1 MSSADTNRLAQNII
15 KSGIFVLCAE
25 CCRVAHVL
33 TALFWAKEFSVVPTR
48 ARWIQM
54 DWRDGDNQPSHKS
67 SKYERDPKELPQ
79 SLEKYFNTRKI
90 VVVKQQQ
97 KKQPNETNTW
107 KKTNFTGEFR
117 HKLRNR

>member
-1 MSSADTNRLAQNII
+1 
-15 KSGIFVLCAE
+15 
-25 CCRVAHVL
+25 
-33 TALFWAKEFSVVPTR
+33 
-48 ARWIQM
+48 M

-90 VVVKQQQ
+90 VVVEQQQ

-107 KKTNFTGEFR
+107 KKEFHWR
-117 HKLRNR
+117 IPAQATKQIERKNKNTTSGQRF